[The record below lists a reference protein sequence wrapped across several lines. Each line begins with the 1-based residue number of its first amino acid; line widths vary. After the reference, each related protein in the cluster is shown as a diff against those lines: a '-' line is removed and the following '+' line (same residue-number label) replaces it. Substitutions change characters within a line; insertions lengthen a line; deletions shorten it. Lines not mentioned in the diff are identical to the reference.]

1 MDDELNL
8 DRVID
13 APVYQDVLTWDVFEL
28 GVVNVACALSCLTS
42 QIPYGVCNDEVRCG
56 LLADS

>member
-1 MDDELNL
+1 MLDDELNL

-28 GVVNVACALSCLTS
+28 GSVNRPLRLFL
-42 QIPYGVCNDEVRCG
+42 PD
-56 LLADS
+56 